1 MLKSIVLHAIVIVS
15 VGAALG
21 LGFNAVR
28 DDVQIRLGRNYFRIA
43 QQEPTAVADA
53 TKPDQSSAEQSQG
66 TSPTVD
72 ADAESKPRLLPQH
85 PFEVVELEEVAKMVG
100 SEAAYNGSIVF
111 VDARNAADYE
121 EGHIPGAYHIDNY
134 NVERYLPEV
143 RPLIEFAET
152 IVVYCGGGECED
164 SIFLASE
171 LEARG
176 FRRDAIR
183 LFEAGMA
190 AWRDADMP
198 IETGSDPVTAGEA
211 GFTDASVPDEE
222 ISTP

>member
-1 MLKSIVLHAIVIVS
+1 MLKSIALHAIVIVAA
-15 VGAALG
+15 GATLG

-28 DDVQIRLGRNYFRIA
+28 SDVQIRLGRNYFRIA
-43 QQEPTAVADA
+43 QQEPAAVADA
-53 TKPDQSSAEQSQG
+53 TKTDQSSADQAQQ
-66 TSPTVD
+66 TSPSAH
-72 ADAESKPRLLPQH
+72 ADTKSKPRLLPEH
-85 PFEVVELEEVAKMVG
+85 PFDVVEIEEVTEMVG
-100 SEAAYNGSIVF
+100 SEAAYNGSVVF
-111 VDARNAADYE
+111 VDSRNAADYE
-121 EGHIPGAYHIDNY
+121 DGHIPGAYHIDNY
-134 NVERYLPEV
+134 NVDRHLPEV

-176 FRRDAIR
+176 FRREAIR

-190 AWRDADMP
+190 AWRNADMP
-198 IETGSDPVTAGEA
+198 IEKGGDPVTAGEI
-211 GFTDASVPDEE
+211 GFTDASVPDEG